1 MSKINYLIKEWI
13 MPILVALIIVFFL
26 NKFVFVLVTVPTG
39 SMLNTIEPGDKL
51 FVSKLIDEENLERK
65 DIVVFDSEELD
76 KILVKR
82 LIGLPGDKV
91 YIDQEGS
98 VYINEKKLDEDYAV
112 RSTQEAQEFLVPE
125 NSFFFLG
132 DNRPNSRDARYWENP
147 FIDKKY
153 IMGKVVF
160 RFFPFTRIGRLN

>member
-13 MPILVALIIVFFL
+13 VPIIVALVIVFFL

-39 SMLNTIEPGDKL
+39 SMLDTIEPGDKL
-51 FVSKLIDEENLERK
+51 FVSKLIDKDKLERG
-65 DIVVFDSEELD
+65 DIVVFESDELE

-82 LIGLPGDKV
+82 LIGMPSDEVFIDKEGD
-91 YIDQEGS
+91 
-98 VYINEKKLDEDYAV
+98 VYINGDLLVENYAIKV
-112 RSTQEAQEFLVPE
+112 TQKQQKFEVPN

-132 DNRPNSRDARYWENP
+132 DNRPNSRDARYWEQP
-147 FIDKKY
+147 FIEKED

-160 RFFPFTRIGRLN
+160 RFFPITRIGRLE